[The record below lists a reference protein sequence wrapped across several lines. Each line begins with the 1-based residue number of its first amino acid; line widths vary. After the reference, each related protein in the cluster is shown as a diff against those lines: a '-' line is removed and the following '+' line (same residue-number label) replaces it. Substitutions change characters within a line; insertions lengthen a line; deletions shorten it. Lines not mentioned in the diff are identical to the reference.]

1 MRFTTLTL
9 EGNGRTHT
17 AQGDPDHSMRA
28 CSFAPLHPSSSIFLF
43 RARVSCGGPAGSAW
57 RGPAASALLLILG
70 AADQVRFG
78 SVAGDSFSLRCSLAL
93 SPPLPHPSLGCD
105 SWDWRPPPL
114 VPPALLS
121 PRSTSAEGCRLQH
134 SLTSLQC
141 RIARAAAMLG
151 RWMLGAQGRAGT
163 HARVRADILPQ
174 WIPPRR
180 GQADPRSATAA
191 AARWPRLHR
200 WKLTELCVFGGPRR
214 PHALAPRPPPL
225 VAPLRRRS
233 APRGLASRS
242 GLCGVRAALLARA
255 VSGPWAPR
263 RVHAWSNERAEVA
276 LHNSLHSSRAS
287 SEGAELSLHNLLVS
301 ECFNLW
307 LVSCAQGRISCHTS
321 LLRPVQVPVGR
332 SVKLI
337 QANRQTWFMAKHT
350 NTVQFRRV
358 SVAYGPLRHSPQ
370 QSYAGS
376 PVQGCPSSQ

>member
-1 MRFTTLTL
+1 MRGCAQTCGFLRAVAS
-9 EGNGRTHT
+9 RTR
-17 AQGDPDHSMRA
+17 ALPRPRPPAGRA
-28 CSFAPLHPSSSIFLF
+28 CS
-43 RARVSCGGPAGSAW
+43 
-57 RGPAASALLLILG
+57 
-70 AADQVRFG
+70 
-78 SVAGDSFSLRCSLAL
+78 
-93 SPPLPHPSLGCD
+93 
-105 SWDWRPPPL
+105 
-114 VPPALLS
+114 
-121 PRSTSAEGCRLQH
+121 
-134 SLTSLQC
+134 
-141 RIARAAAMLG
+141 
-151 RWMLGAQGRAGT
+151 
-163 HARVRADILPQ
+163 
-174 WIPPRR
+174 
-180 GQADPRSATAA
+180 
-191 AARWPRLHR
+191 
-200 WKLTELCVFGGPRR
+200 WKLTELCAFGGPRR

-276 LHNSLHSSRAS
+276 LHNSLHSSRGS

-376 PVQGCPSSQ
+376 PVQGCPSSQQCFLFFECFAEFTIR